1 MVEGGPQGE
10 AGFETHPEDSRALH
24 ERLARS
30 HGARAEERRH
40 RGGNLASPTSTFE
53 CSSGSDCCV
62 RKSRWPIL
70 QRVHVKGRIF
80 HFFDSDS
87 VDGL

>member
-70 QRVHVKGRIF
+70 ERVVFKGRFFIF
-80 HFFDSDS
+80 
-87 VDGL
+87 